1 MQVFSGLGVLRVGK
15 GSLLGSARY
24 APRLKRKAP
33 PWLMQKRHLSR
44 ESMVYARHMPL
55 VAAAQIAD
63 RIAEIMQ
70 LIAAL
75 HAAEDADGRLR
86 TLEWDALY
94 REREILQAA
103 LHADRSTVAV
113 REPCL
118 GLSEQFAMPFQP
130 PQLLDANSDSYN
142 SAADAGL
149 SESPAAHGGRGLPG
163 AG

>member
-1 MQVFSGLGVLRVGK
+1 MQVFSGLGALPGGK

-24 APRLKRKAP
+24 APRLKRKP
-33 PWLMQKRHLSR
+33 PQWLMQKRHLSR

-55 VAAAQIAD
+55 VTAAQITD

-70 LIAAL
+70 RIAAL

-94 REREILQAA
+94 REHAILQAA
-103 LHADRSTVAV
+103 LNADRSTVAV

-118 GLSEQFAMPFQP
+118 GLSEQFATPFQP
-130 PQLLDANSDSYN
+130 PPLLASKSDRCS
-142 SAADAGL
+142 SAADADPPG
-149 SESPAAHGGRGLPG
+149 SPAAAQGGPVRQ
-163 AG
+163 